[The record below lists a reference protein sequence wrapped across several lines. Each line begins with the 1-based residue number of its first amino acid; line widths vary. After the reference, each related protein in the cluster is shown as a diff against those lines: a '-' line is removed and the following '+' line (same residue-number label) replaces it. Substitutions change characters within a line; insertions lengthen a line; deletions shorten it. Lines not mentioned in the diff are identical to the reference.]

1 MGSLKRKIRKNV
13 VYRLGDVISM
23 FFRFGTL
30 RSYKLFFSNHKAQ
43 KSGLQYFVELGGAK
57 VKVNK
62 IVLVR
67 LLTLMAMHLIQIR
80 F

>member
-1 MGSLKRKIRKNV
+1 MVSLKRKIRKNV

-43 KSGLQYFVELGGAK
+43 KSGLQYFDELGGAK
-57 VKVNK
+57 VKVDK
-62 IVLVR
+62 IVQVR
-67 LLTLMAMHLIQIR
+67 LTLMAMHLIQIR